1 MTDIKKKPY
10 INVDQIEDDKFYA
23 PCELPKFNIS
33 SRTAANWRKIERK
46 INGIK
51 PAEKYKNKY
60 EMIIDEKKKM
70 KIFIGPKWKR
80 KGAKHIVI
88 QGKDLRIFIIRE
100 EETRENGH

>member
-1 MTDIKKKPY
+1 MTNTIKKPY
-10 INVDQIEDDKFYA
+10 VNVDQIEDNKFYA

-33 SRTAANWRKIERK
+33 MRTAANWRKIERK

-60 EMIIDEKKKM
+60 DMIIDEKKKM

-88 QGKDLRIFIIRE
+88 QGKDLRIFIVRE
-100 EETRENGH
+100 EEIRGNGH

>member
-100 EETRENGH
+100 EEIRKNDY

>member
-88 QGKDLRIFIIRE
+88 QGRDLRIFIIRE
-100 EETRENGH
+100 EEIRKNDY

>member
-88 QGKDLRIFIIRE
+88 QGRDLRIFIIRE
-100 EETRENGH
+100 E

>member
-51 PAEKYKNKY
+51 SSNA
-60 EMIIDEKKKM
+60 KK
-70 KIFIGPKWKR
+70 IYNYVIYRWK
-80 KGAKHIVI
+80 
-88 QGKDLRIFIIRE
+88 
-100 EETRENGH
+100 